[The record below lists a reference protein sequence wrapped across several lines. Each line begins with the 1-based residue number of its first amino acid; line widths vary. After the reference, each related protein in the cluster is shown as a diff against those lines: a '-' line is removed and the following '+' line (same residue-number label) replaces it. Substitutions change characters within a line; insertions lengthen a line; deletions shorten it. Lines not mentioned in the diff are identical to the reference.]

1 MDERELDE
9 YLARQPASVAADE
22 KRVAIGKPHGRAH
35 GPLMRMR
42 SASLAFCVLA
52 LFILSAAICAV
63 LASGF
68 GYSLLGLLIAWA
80 LMFWALGM
88 GELRSARA
96 GGGMLDW
103 GGALFGLMVSFAA
116 AFGIWSGV
124 EGTDGGPLLNSLSRL
139 DGGTVAEFW
148 PW

>member
-1 MDERELDE
+1 MEERELDE
-9 YLARQPASVAADE
+9 YLARQPAAVSADD
-22 KRVAIGKPHGRAH
+22 KRVVMGKPRGRSRGALIRV
-35 GPLMRMR
+35 G
-42 SASLAFCVLA
+42 SISLSFYVLA

-139 DGGTVAEFW
+139 DGGAIAEFW